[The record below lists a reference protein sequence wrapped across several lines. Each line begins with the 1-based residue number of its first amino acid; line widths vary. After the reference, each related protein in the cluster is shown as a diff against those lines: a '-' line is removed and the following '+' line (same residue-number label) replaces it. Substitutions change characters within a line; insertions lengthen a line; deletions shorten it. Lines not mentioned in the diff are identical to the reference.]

1 MKYLLAILIFGIIVM
16 VHEFGHFF
24 TAKLFDIKVN
34 KFAIGMG
41 PSIIKKQR
49 GETEYSVRLFPIGGF
64 CAMEG
69 EDAESESDR
78 AFGKKPVWQRMIV
91 IVAGAFMNF
100 ILGFL
105 VLIIITCSMEKM
117 PLMSVNSF
125 KPADAQTEAEDFY
138 EHESGLKAGDEIE
151 KINGVAIFTH
161 MDINYAMTLGKDGHD
176 FVVERDGREIEINN
190 VMFSNTK
197 SGERTVMRINT
208 EGKNPINVV
217 TYSAKTMVSTV
228 KLVWNSLIGLV
239 TGQYGMNDMSGP
251 VGVVKEMGNAA
262 DAGESA
268 KDSALNLLSLISMIT
283 INLGVFNLLPVPA
296 LDGGRFFFLL
306 VEAIRRKP
314 IKPEHEGMVHM
325 IGMLLLF
332 GLIIVVTF
340 NDIMKLFG

>member
-1 MKYLLAILIFGIIVM
+1 MKYLLAILIFGILVM

-34 KFAIGMG
+34 KFAVGMG
-41 PSIIKKQR
+41 PSIFKRQK

-69 EDAESESDR
+69 EDAESDSDR

-100 ILGFL
+100 VLGFI
-105 VLIIITCSMEKM
+105 VLIIITCNMDKI
-117 PLMSVNSF
+117 PQMSVNSF
-125 KPADAQTEAEDFY
+125 KTIDAPTEVAEFY
-138 EHESGLKAGDEIE
+138 EHKSGLKSGDEIE
-151 KINGVAIFTH
+151 EINGVSIITH
-161 MDINYAMTLGKDGHD
+161 MDLNYALTLGSGSHD
-176 FVVERDGREIEINN
+176 FVVERDGREIEIND
-190 VMFSNTK
+190 VSFTDTQ
-197 SGERTVMRINT
+197 SGERMLMRINS
-208 EGKNPINVV
+208 EEKNPLNVV

-228 KLVWNSLIGLV
+228 KLVWNSLIGLI
-239 TGQYGMNDMSGP
+239 TGQYGMNEMSGP

-262 DAGESA
+262 DAGETVG
-268 KDSALNLLSLISMIT
+268 DSVLNLLSLTSLIT

-340 NDIMKLFG
+340 NDIMKLFA